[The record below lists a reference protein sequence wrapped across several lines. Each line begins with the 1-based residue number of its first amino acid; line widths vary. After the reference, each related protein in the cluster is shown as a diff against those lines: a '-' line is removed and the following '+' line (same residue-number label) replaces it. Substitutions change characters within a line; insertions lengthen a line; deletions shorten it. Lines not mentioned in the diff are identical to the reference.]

1 MKEHWAEYQQE
12 LDLINVVYGDRNKL
26 HDLLGAVLSSSPC
39 SCLLVFSVVSLGLGC
54 LVAGGVLCRL
64 VSGCVVLCCLVVL

>member
-1 MKEHWAEYQQE
+1 M
-12 LDLINVVYGDRNKL
+12 VYDNRNEL
-26 HDLLGAVLSSSPC
+26 HDLLGAVLSSSPF